1 MLLLYRCL
9 TNFLFPLFVIFT
21 YLRVI
26 FKKEDKFRFKEKIF
40 PSEFRAN
47 RNSINKLFWF
57 HAASIGEVL
66 SILPLIEKINLKNKN
81 IDFLITTVTLSS
93 ANLLER
99 KLKKYNNI
107 NHRFFPLDVNHL
119 SEHFLNVWKPD
130 LICFVD
136 SEIWPNI
143 LFKIKEK
150 NITLVLL
157 NGRIT
162 KKTLKKWKNFP
173 NFAKKVFNNFDLCLA
188 SSNESQNNLSQL
200 QVRNLNYVGNLKF
213 SVKNKMETLD
223 VVNKKILN
231 NFKVWCA
238 VSTHEGEELFALKT
252 HLEIKK
258 EYNKIL
264 TIIIPRHISRVS
276 DIKKLSDKYNLQS
289 QILNNEDKLNSNTEI
304 VIVNSFGAVSKYFS
318 YCKNIFV
325 GKSLIKKL
333 ELVGGQNPIEAAK
346 VGCQIFHGPYIYNF
360 KEVYEL
366 LKNYNIS
373 EVVNDEKDMSA
384 RIIKNFKNP
393 KDKNQEQINLLDTYG
408 EKILEDTIN
417 ELSKLSQL

>member
-1 MLLLYRCL
+1 
-9 TNFLFPLFVIFT
+9 
-21 YLRVI
+21 
-26 FKKEDKFRFKEKIF
+26 
-40 PSEFRAN
+40 
-47 RNSINKLFWF
+47 
-57 HAASIGEVL
+57 
-66 SILPLIEKINLKNKN
+66 
-81 IDFLITTVTLSS
+81 
-93 ANLLER
+93 
-99 KLKKYNNI
+99 
-107 NHRFFPLDVNHL
+107 
-119 SEHFLNVWKPD
+119 
-130 LICFVD
+130 
-136 SEIWPNI
+136 
-143 LFKIKEK
+143 
-150 NITLVLL
+150 
-157 NGRIT
+157 
-162 KKTLKKWKNFP
+162 
-173 NFAKKVFNNFDLCLA
+173 
-188 SSNESQNNLSQL
+188 
-200 QVRNLNYVGNLKF
+200 
-213 SVKNKMETLD
+213 METLD
-223 VVNKKILN
+223 AENKKILN

-346 VGCQIFHGPYIYNF
+346 IGCQIFHGPYIYNF

-366 LKNYNIS
+366 LKNYSIS
-373 EVVNDEKDMSA
+373 EVVNDEKEMSA
-384 RIIKNFKNP
+384 KIIKNFKKP